1 MAAPR
6 LAAITAVLGYLVALA
21 ALASCSTE
29 GDILYKQRLA
39 WKDPKNVLRSWDP
52 KLANPC
58 TWFHVTCNNDNSVIR
73 VDLGNAGISGPLIP
87 DLGGLKNLQYLELY
101 HNHLNG
107 SIPTTLGNLTNL
119 VSLDLYSN
127 HLTGAIPTTLGTI
140 GTLRYLNHLTGAIP
154 TTLGAIGTLGYLRL
168 CKNKLTGSIPES
180 LGNLTNLEML
190 ELQKNALNGA
200 IPSSLGNIKTL
211 KFLKLNANML
221 TGTVPLEV
229 LSLVIAG
236 NLTELNIAKNDLAGT
251 VRSSRLRVTTIIQDM
266 MKTT

>member
-87 DLGGLKNLQYLELY
+87 DLGGLKNLQYL
-101 HNHLNG
+101 
-107 SIPTTLGNLTNL
+107 
-119 VSLDLYSN
+119 N

-140 GTLRYLNHLTGAIP
+140 GTLRYLRLYKNKLTGSIPESLGNLTNLVILDLYSNHLTGAIP